1 MVVEALP
8 TPVASVSGRASPFT
22 RLPALIALLIGLSLL
37 VWIPAGLTAPIASD
51 QSIFVWAGRVVMGG
65 GLPIIDAF
73 DVKGP
78 MAAWSYAAFQTLFGD
93 TIAAA
98 RIGNLLLFA
107 LTYGLL
113 FRMTRHLPG
122 APTAILFAGLL
133 GFLASGTTFM
143 ATAQPDVWAGLAAL
157 IACALLALAPERS
170 QRLACAAASA
180 LLAVAVGFKLTFVA
194 LGLILVAHLVLS
206 PASTRLPRLA
216 AMLAGGGAVLL
227 AMLAPYAIA
236 GRLDELYQMHIGF
249 LADAHADRAYE
260 PGENA
265 LLLLKGIV
273 TAWDWPWWIAL
284 RVLAVIGVVV
294 MWRAGHRKLTVLT
307 VAGWVAMGVTIVVQ
321 GKGFDYHIKPQLMF
335 EAVAA
340 GAALS
345 ALAARALPRWSQ
357 MAAGVAAI
365 GLLGGLVDPLVEA
378 VGDLKHRI
386 APDRF
391 AAPVRM
397 YEGVDMARDAEAIA
411 CIRAHS
417 GPDDPIHLFS
427 FHAILYA
434 QTGRPSASDMGLS
447 YPLVAGGPAW
457 RAFAHDRLMADL
469 ARTPPKLIF
478 VDSTDRMVLM
488 PEGSAAHLK
497 EVPGL
502 AALIAQ
508 DYAPVCK
515 AQTGVVYARRG

>member
-1 MVVEALP
+1 MAVDALP
-8 TPVASVSGRASPFT
+8 APTMRASGRISPFT
-22 RLPALIALLIGLSLL
+22 RLPAALAALIGLCLL
-37 VWIPAGLTAPIASD
+37 IWIPAGLTAPIASD
-51 QSIFVWAGRVVMGG
+51 QSIFVWAGRAVMAG

-98 RIGNLLLFA
+98 RIGNIVLFVVAFA
-107 LTYGLL
+107 LLA
-113 FRMTRHLPG
+113 RMTRSMPG
-122 APTAILFAGLL
+122 APMTVLLAGLL
-133 GFLASGTTFM
+133 GFLASGTTFS
-143 ATAQPDVWAGLAAL
+143 ATAQPDIWAGLAAL
-157 IACALLALAPERS
+157 IATALLALAPDRR
-170 QRLACAAASA
+170 QLAACAAAAA
-180 LLAVAVGFKLTFVA
+180 LMAVAVGFKLTFA
-194 LGLILVAHLVLS
+194 LLGLILAAHLVLS
-206 PASTRLPRLA
+206 PPATRLARLA
-216 AMLAGGGAVLL
+216 AMLAGGTAAL
-227 AMLAPYAIA
+227 ALMLTPYAVA
-236 GRLDELYQMHIGF
+236 GRLGEFYQMHIGF
-249 LADAHADRAYE
+249 LTDAHASRAYE
-260 PGENA
+260 PGENT
-265 LLLLKGIV
+265 LLLLNGIL
-273 TAWDWPWWIAL
+273 TAWNWPWWIAL

-294 MWRAGHRKLTVLT
+294 LWRTGHRNLTILMVT
-307 VAGWVAMGVTIVVQ
+307 GWIAMGATIIAQ
-321 GKGFDYHIKPQLMF
+321 GKGFDYHIKPQMMF

-340 GAALS
+340 GAALT
-345 ALAARALPRWSQ
+345 ALAANALGRWSKLLAGI
-357 MAAGVAAI
+357 AAL
-365 GLLGGLVDPLVEA
+365 GLLGALVDPLAEGVA
-378 VGDLKHRI
+378 DLRHRI

-391 AAPVRM
+391 AAPVHVF
-397 YEGVDMARDAEAIA
+397 EGVDMSRDAEAIA

-434 QTGRPSASDMGLS
+434 KTGRPSASDMGLS

-508 DYAPVCK
+508 DYAPVCR
-515 AQTGVVYARRG
+515 AQTGVVYAQRG